1 MNYIPD
7 YTFELRQING
17 DPNHGGRYNLIQ
29 QLPDRMQPYLTRQLS
44 AADNISLNLPL
55 NSNAAQTI
63 LTIKSDLEIWWY
75 GKDMQL
81 KQVFVIIQKERYK
94 DYGATSMTG
103 GSNRLGSGSGVNLNI
118 SADGPE
124 QYLTRYITNNYSVT
138 QRLVSDI
145 IDDICVE
152 IWQDGLI
159 ASAYVDP
166 SLDMLIDIDISWEN
180 IQTAINNIISQVGG
194 YMQVQFNPNN
204 PAQRV
209 LNLLPLPSGV
219 AQPTDIGTTPPVLPQ

>member
-1 MNYIPD
+1 MDYVPD
-7 YTFELRQING
+7 YTFELRQRNG
-17 DPNHGGRYNLIQ
+17 DPNHGGSYNFIQ
-29 QLPDRMQPYLTRQLS
+29 QLPDRMQPYLTRQLGT
-44 AADNISLNLPL
+44 ADNIAFNLPL
-55 NSNAAQTI
+55 ESQAAQYIINTP
-63 LTIKSDLEIWWY
+63 SDLEIWWY
-75 GKDMQL
+75 GRDMKL
-81 KQVFVIIQKERYK
+81 KQVFVIVQKERCK

-103 GSNRLGSGSGVNLNI
+103 GSARLGSGSGANLLI

-138 QRLVSDI
+138 QRLASDI
-145 IDDICVE
+145 INDICVE

-194 YMQVQFNPNN
+194 YLQVQFNPNN

>member
-1 MNYIPD
+1 MDYVPD
-7 YTFELRQING
+7 YTFELRQRNTS
-17 DPNHGGRYNLIQ
+17 GGYDLVQ
-29 QLPDRMQPYLTRQLS
+29 QLPDRMQPYLTRQLGT
-44 AADNISLNLPL
+44 ADNIAFNLPL
-55 NSNAAQTI
+55 ESRAAQYIINTP
-63 LTIKSDLEIWWY
+63 SDLEIWWY
-75 GKDMQL
+75 GRDMKL
-81 KQVFVIIQKERYK
+81 KQVFVIVQKERYK

-103 GSNRLGSGSGVNLNI
+103 GSDRLGSGSGANLLI

-159 ASAYVDP
+159 ALAYVDP

-219 AQPTDIGTTPPVLPQ
+219 AQPTDIGTTSPVLPQ